1 MNVSCHM
8 FIRKTVVEKR
18 GEKMDKS
25 KIYHFTGIKG
35 SGMSALAL
43 VLHGEGYKVQG
54 SDLEQYFFTQKG
66 LEEAGIT
73 LLPLALT
80 ILKKAKLSLLG
91 MHSQIAMK
99 N

>member
-1 MNVSCHM
+1 
-8 FIRKTVVEKR
+8 
-18 GEKMDKS
+18 
-25 KIYHFTGIKG
+25 
-35 SGMSALAL
+35 MSALAL

-54 SDLEQYFFTQKG
+54 SDLEQVLLHSKG

-80 ILKKAKLSLLG
+80 ILKKDKLSLQG
-91 MHSQIAMK
+91 MHFQIAMK

>member
-1 MNVSCHM
+1 
-8 FIRKTVVEKR
+8 
-18 GEKMDKS
+18 MDKS

-73 LLPLALT
+73 LLPSALT
-80 ILKKAKLSLLG
+80 ILRKGKL
-91 MHSQIAMK
+91 
-99 N
+99 